1 MGDGWEEWVKGRG
14 MLTGEVSKQYFPA
27 QEREGERKSRK
38 AAGVDMNVLA
48 RAVMKKGVKV
58 GKFRPDPV
66 SAPASSVLALIK
78 SKLPASAPVLP
89 RGTPILAPK
98 AKVKP
103 EKKGD
108 AS

>member
-1 MGDGWEEWVKGRG
+1 MAKTPTERTLAWRAKNPDKYREYQRELMRRKRQEENK
-14 MLTGEVSKQYFPA
+14 LTEKP
-27 QEREGERKSRK
+27 
-38 AAGVDMNVLA
+38 
-48 RAVMKKGVKV
+48 
-58 GKFRPDPV
+58 

>member
-1 MGDGWEEWVKGRG
+1 MKPEDPNK
-14 MLTGEVSKQYFPA
+14 
-27 QEREGERKSRK
+27 
-38 AAGVDMNVLA
+38 LA
-48 RAVMKKGVKV
+48 RQSIKKLIKPVK
-58 GKFRPDPV
+58 PV
-66 SAPASSVLALIK
+66 PETRVPASSILSLLT